1 MELIRPFAVPPRW
14 QPPATRIAPDKDTA
28 IKKHGLVL
36 RATPLY
42 GSNSAVAYTDRN
54 KTEDEG
60 VGASAITS
68 KGNATTR
75 LNDQDTVYAAELKGI
90 LLALSQI
97 RDGVVRELAATSRA
111 RPKLA
116 ASTLFERFP
125 SPTAK
130 RR

>member
-75 LNDQDTVYAAELKGI
+75 LNDQDTVQQARGRVGCLVANPTQDPNGNFQLYNGI
-90 LLALSQI
+90 SI
-97 RDGVVRELAATSRA
+97 V
-111 RPKLA
+111 
-116 ASTLFERFP
+116 
-125 SPTAK
+125 
-130 RR
+130 